1 MHEMKGKIKSERGA
15 SITFALLLFL
25 VCAVLGSVILTAATA
40 AAGRMAG
47 MAEMD
52 QQYYAVSSAS
62 ELLKDWLDG
71 KETTIK
77 QDTTTSILKTYINGI
92 QVSATDQDVSDGYT
106 VDGESFSP
114 SAIPSLKSYVA
125 YKIHQNPDTIGVKT
139 LKISSGEDTGYLGGD
154 LNFPTGQD
162 PLAVNITTEIDKMP
176 TTDGKETWR
185 ILFKIM
191 DPNDSTD
198 PTYWTELQRL
208 EFHADIKRSENTS
221 EEEDADQWVAE
232 NTYTVNASVTETNT
246 TDISFELI
254 RVKSGEG
261 LS

>member
-25 VCAVLGSVILTAATA
+25 VCAVLGSVILTAASA

-52 QQYYAVSSAS
+52 QRYYAVSSAS

-77 QDTTTSILKTYINGI
+77 QTAITVTKKTYINGI
-92 QVSATDQDVSDGYT
+92 HDTTQDVPVSSSEGYS
-106 VDGESFSP
+106 VDGTTFSA
-114 SAIPSLKSYVA
+114 SAIPSLKSYIA
-125 YKIHQNPDTIGVKT
+125 FKIHQNPNSIDAKT
-139 LKISSGEDTGYLGGD
+139 LKISSGDLGNA
-154 LNFPTGQD
+154 LNFPSDQD
-162 PLAVNITTEIDKMP
+162 PLAVNITTEIDKLP

-185 ILFKIM
+185 ILCKIM
-191 DPNDSTD
+191 DPNGSTD
-198 PTYWTELQRL
+198 PTDWTELQRL

-221 EEEDADQWVAE
+221 EEEDTDQWVAE
-232 NTYTVNASVTETNT
+232 DKYTVNASVTKTNT
-246 TDISFELI
+246 TDVKFELI
-254 RVKSGEG
+254 RVMSGEG